1 MTDHKYVFQGPVGQM
16 QLSHCQVWVQG
27 VVDKLSLEDCEV
39 QVNGIVNHRYNISRE
54 KVVVVDPPKPASDEE
69 LRRLRQRIE
78 DLESKLSISQIEVR
92 QLRAKVKEPSKSDT
106 DKHQQAKIKKLENE
120 IIRTRNE
127 NLNTIGVLR
136 DEVDA
141 LKMVNRELSAQLA
154 KAQRDIES
162 GRAAN
167 FDNQMDAFATIMA
180 SFPFTPINKLEK
192 EYKVDRK
199 RIIRD
204 AELCG
209 VEKSTEL
216 RAEAKDYLARQGL
229 KLDDDRGGDQGNHF
243 MRPVEK
249 VARNGRV
256 VATYKS
262 VSEAADMNNLSPN
275 AINDHC
281 HGNVKGYSKAGYKY
295 RYKKQ

>member
-27 VVDKLSLEDCEV
+27 VVDKLTLEDCEV
-39 QVNGIVNHRYNISRE
+39 QVSGIVNHRYNVSRE

-69 LRRLRQRIE
+69 LRRLRRRIE
-78 DLESKLSISQIEVR
+78 ELESKLSISQIEVR
-92 QLRAKVKEPSKSDT
+92 QLRAKAKEPKTSDT

-127 NLNTIGVLR
+127 NLDTIGVLR
-136 DEVDA
+136 DKVES
-141 LKMVNRELSAQLA
+141 LQRVNRDLTSKLA
-154 KAQRDIES
+154 TAKREIES
-162 GRAAN
+162 GKAAA
-167 FDNQMDAFATIMA
+167 FDRQMDAFATIMA
-180 SFPFTPINKLEK
+180 SFPFTPISKLAK
-192 EYKVDRK
+192 EFEVDRK

-216 RAEAKDYLARQGL
+216 RAEAKDYLSRQGL

-262 VSEAADMNNLSPN
+262 VSEAAEMNNLSPN

>member
-16 QLSHCQVWVQG
+16 QLSYCQVWVQG

-69 LRRLRQRIE
+69 LRRLRRRIE
-78 DLESKLSISQIEVR
+78 ELESKLSISQIEVR
-92 QLRAKVKEPSKSDT
+92 QLRAKAKEPKTSDT

-127 NLNTIGVLR
+127 NLNTIGALR
-136 DEVDA
+136 DKVES
-141 LKMVNRELSAQLA
+141 LQRVNRDLTSRLVIAKREIELE
-154 KAQRDIES
+154 KATVLDRNIDV
-162 GRAAN
+162 
-167 FDNQMDAFATIMA
+167 FATIMA
-180 SFPFTPINKLEK
+180 AFPFTPISKLAK
-192 EYKVDRK
+192 EFEVDRK

-229 KLDDDRGGDQGNHF
+229 KLDDDRGGDQGNHY

-262 VSEAADMNNLSPN
+262 VSEAAEMNNLSPN

>member
-69 LRRLRQRIE
+69 LRRLRRRIE
-78 DLESKLSISQIEVR
+78 DLENKLSISQIEVR
-92 QLRAKVKEPSKSDT
+92 QLRAKVKEPSKSDI
-106 DKHQQAKIKKLENE
+106 DKQHQAKIKKLENE

-127 NLNTIGVLR
+127 NLDTIGALR
-136 DEVDA
+136 DKVED
-141 LKMVNRELSAQLA
+141 LQRVNRDLTSRLA
-154 KAQRDIES
+154 IAKRDIES
-162 GRAAN
+162 EKATALDRHI
-167 FDNQMDAFATIMA
+167 DAFATIMA
-180 SFPFTPINKLEK
+180 SFPFTPISKLAK
-192 EYKVDRK
+192 EFDVDRK

-204 AELCG
+204 AEMCG

-262 VSEAADMNNLSPN
+262 VLEAAEMNNLSHN
-275 AINDHC
+275 AINNHC
-281 HGNVKGYSKAGYKY
+281 SGKVKGYSNAGYKY
-295 RYKKQ
+295 RYKKL

>member
-16 QLSHCQVWVQG
+16 SLSHCQVWVQG
-27 VVDKLSLEDCEV
+27 VVDKLTLDGCEV
-39 QVNGIVNHRYNISRE
+39 QVNGIVNHRYNVSRE
-54 KVVVVDPPKPASDEE
+54 KVVVVDSPNPASDEE
-69 LRRLRQRIE
+69 LRRLRRRIE
-78 DLESKLSISQIEVR
+78 ELETKLYLSQNEAR
-92 QLRAKVKEPSKSDT
+92 ELRAKAKAPKVSVINK
-106 DKHQQAKIKKLENE
+106 QQLEQVKKLEKE
-120 IIRTRNE
+120 LTKVRNE

-136 DEVDA
+136 DEVA
-141 LKMVNRELSAQLA
+141 VLRTVNRELSAQLA

-167 FDNQMDAFATIMA
+167 FDKQMDAFATIMA
-180 SFPFTPINKLEK
+180 AFPFTPTKKLAGEF
-192 EYKVDRK
+192 EVAPR
-199 RIIRD
+199 RIEQN

-209 VEKSTEL
+209 VEKSAEL

-229 KLDDDRGGDQGNHF
+229 KLDDERGGDQGNHF

-262 VSEAADMNNLSPN
+262 VSEAAEANNMSFN
-275 AINDHC
+275 GVSDHC
-281 HGNVKGYSKAGYKY
+281 RGKVKGYSKAGYKY
-295 RYKKQ
+295 RYKKI

>member
-1 MTDHKYVFQGPVGQM
+1 MTDHKYIFQGPVGQM

-27 VVDKLSLEDCEV
+27 LVDKLSLEDCEV
-39 QVNGIVNHRYNISRE
+39 QVSGIVNHRYNVSRD

-69 LRRLRQRIE
+69 LRRLRRRIE
-78 DLESKLSISQIEVR
+78 ELESKLSISQIEVR
-92 QLRAKVKEPSKSDT
+92 QLRAKAKEPNTSDT

-127 NLNTIGVLR
+127 NLDTIGVLR
-136 DEVDA
+136 DKVEA
-141 LKMVNRELSAQLA
+141 LQHVNRDLTSRLVIA
-154 KAQRDIES
+154 KREIES
-162 GRAAN
+162 EKATALDRHI
-167 FDNQMDAFATIMA
+167 DAFATIMA
-180 SFPFTPINKLEK
+180 AFPFTPINKLAK
-192 EYKVDRK
+192 EFEVDRK

-204 AELCG
+204 AEMCG

-229 KLDDDRGGDQGNHF
+229 KLDDDRGGNHGNHF
-243 MRPVEK
+243 TRPIEK
-249 VARNGRV
+249 VSRNGRV

-262 VSEAADMNNLSPN
+262 VSEAAEMNNLSHN
-275 AINDHC
+275 SVSDHC
-281 HGNVKGYSKAGYKY
+281 RGKVKGYTKGGYKY

>member
-16 QLSHCQVWVQG
+16 QLSYCQVWVQG

-69 LRRLRQRIE
+69 LRRLRRRIE
-78 DLESKLSISQIEVR
+78 ELESKLSISQIEVR
-92 QLRAKVKEPSKSDT
+92 QLRAKAKEPKTSDT

-127 NLNTIGVLR
+127 NLDTIGVLR
-136 DEVDA
+136 DKVES
-141 LKMVNRELSAQLA
+141 LQRVNRDLTSKLA
-154 KAQRDIES
+154 TAKREIES
-162 GRAAN
+162 GKAAA
-167 FDNQMDAFATIMA
+167 FDRQMDAFATIMA
-180 SFPFTPINKLEK
+180 SFPFTPISKLAK
-192 EYKVDRK
+192 EFEVDRK

-216 RAEAKDYLARQGL
+216 RAEAKDYLSRQGL

-262 VSEAADMNNLSPN
+262 VSEAAEMNNLSPN

>member
-16 QLSHCQVWVQG
+16 SLSHCQVWVQG
-27 VVDKLSLEDCEV
+27 VVDKLTLDGCEV
-39 QVNGIVNHRYNISRE
+39 QVNGIVNHRYNVSRE
-54 KVVVVDPPKPASDEE
+54 KVVVVDPPKPASEEE
-69 LRRLRQRIE
+69 LRRLRRRIE
-78 DLESKLSISQIEVR
+78 ELETKLYLSQNEAR
-92 QLRAKVKEPSKSDT
+92 ELRAKAKEPKVSVINK
-106 DKHQQAKIKKLENE
+106 QQLEHVNKLEKE
-120 IIRTRNE
+120 LTKVRNE

-141 LKMVNRELSAQLA
+141 LKMVNRELSAKLA

-162 GRAAN
+162 GKATN
-167 FDNQMDAFATIMA
+167 FDKQMDAFATIMA
-180 SFPFTPINKLEK
+180 AFPFTPTDKLAK
-192 EYKVDRK
+192 EFEVSSI
-199 RIIRD
+199 RIIQD
-204 AELCG
+204 AEKCG
-209 VEKSTEL
+209 VEKSAEL

-281 HGNVKGYSKAGYKY
+281 RGNVKGYSKAGYKY
-295 RYKKQ
+295 RYKKI

>member
-39 QVNGIVNHRYNISRE
+39 QVNGIVNHRYNVSRE

-78 DLESKLSISQIEVR
+78 DLENKLSISQIEVR
-92 QLRAKVKEPSKSDT
+92 QLRAKAKEPKTSDT
-106 DKHQQAKIKKLENE
+106 DKQQQTKIKKLENE

-141 LKMVNRELSAQLA
+141 LKIVNRELSAKLA

-162 GRAAN
+162 GMAAN
-167 FDNQMDAFATIMA
+167 FDKQMDTFATIMA
-180 SFPFTPINKLEK
+180 AFPFTPTDKLAK
-192 EYKVDRK
+192 EFEVSSI

-204 AELCG
+204 AEMCG

-262 VSEAADMNNLSPN
+262 VSEAAETNNLSHN
-275 AINDHC
+275 AINNHC
-281 HGNVKGYSKAGYKY
+281 SGKVKGYSNAGYKY

>member
-1 MTDHKYVFQGPVGQM
+1 MTDHKYIFQGPVGQM

-69 LRRLRQRIE
+69 LRRLRRRIE
-78 DLESKLSISQIEVR
+78 ELESKLSISQIEVR
-92 QLRAKVKEPSKSDT
+92 QLRAKAKEPKTSDT

-127 NLNTIGVLR
+127 NLDTIGVLR
-136 DEVDA
+136 DKVEA
-141 LKMVNRELSAQLA
+141 LQHVNRDLTSKLA
-154 KAQRDIES
+154 TARREIES
-162 GRAAN
+162 GKAAA
-167 FDNQMDAFATIMA
+167 FDRQMDAFATIMA
-180 SFPFTPINKLEK
+180 AFPFTPINKLEK
-192 EYKVDRK
+192 EFKVDRK

-229 KLDDDRGGDQGNHF
+229 KLDDERGGDQGNHF

>member
-1 MTDHKYVFQGPVGQM
+1 M

-39 QVNGIVNHRYNISRE
+39 QMNGIVNHRYNISRE

-69 LRRLRQRIE
+69 LRRMRRRIE
-78 DLESKLSISQIEVR
+78 ELESKLSISQIEVR
-92 QLRAKVKEPSKSDT
+92 QLRAKAKESKTIDT
-106 DKHQQAKIKKLENE
+106 DKQQQAKIKKLENE

-127 NLNTIGVLR
+127 NLNTIGALR
-136 DEVDA
+136 DKVES
-141 LKMVNRELSAQLA
+141 LQRVNRDLTSRLVIA
-154 KAQRDIES
+154 KREIES
-162 GRAAN
+162 EKAN
-167 FDNQMDAFATIMA
+167 ALDRNIDAFATIMA
-180 SFPFTPINKLEK
+180 AFPFTPTDKLAK
-192 EYKVDRK
+192 EFEVSPI
-199 RIIRD
+199 RIIQD
-204 AELCG
+204 AKKCG

-249 VARNGRV
+249 VSRNGRV

-262 VSEAADMNNLSPN
+262 VSEAAEMNNLSPN

-281 HGNVKGYSKAGYKY
+281 RGNVKGYSKTGYKY

>member
-1 MTDHKYVFQGPVGQM
+1 MTDHKYVFHGPVGQM

-39 QVNGIVNHRYNISRE
+39 QVNGIVNHRYNVSRE
-54 KVVVVDPPKPASDEE
+54 KVVVVDPPKPANEEE
-69 LRRLRQRIE
+69 LRRLRRKIE
-78 DLESKLSISQIEVR
+78 NLENKLSISQIEVR
-92 QLRAKVKEPSKSDT
+92 QLRAKAKEPKVSVIS
-106 DKHQQAKIKKLENE
+106 KHQLEETKKLEKE
-120 IIRTRNE
+120 LARVRNE
-127 NLNTIGVLR
+127 NLDTIGALR
-136 DEVDA
+136 DKVEA
-141 LKMVNRELSAQLA
+141 LQRVNKDLVSKLATARRE
-154 KAQRDIES
+154 IES
-162 GRAAN
+162 GKAVA
-167 FDNQMDAFATIMA
+167 FDRQMDAFATIMA
-180 SFPFTPINKLEK
+180 AFPFTPTKKLAGEF
-192 EYKVDRK
+192 EVTPR
-199 RIIRD
+199 RIEQN

-209 VEKSTEL
+209 VEKSAKL

-262 VSEAADMNNLSPN
+262 VSEAAEMNSLSPN

-281 HGNVKGYSKAGYKY
+281 RGSVKGYSKAGYKY

>member
-39 QVNGIVNHRYNISRE
+39 QVNGIINHRYNVSRE

-69 LRRLRQRIE
+69 LRRLRRRIE
-78 DLESKLSISQIEVR
+78 ELESKLSISQIEVR
-92 QLRAKVKEPSKSDT
+92 QLRAKAKEPKVSVISKKQLDET
-106 DKHQQAKIKKLENE
+106 RKLEKE
-120 IIRTRNE
+120 LARVRNE
-127 NLNTIGVLR
+127 NLDTIGALR
-136 DEVDA
+136 DKVES
-141 LKMVNRELSAQLA
+141 LQRVNRDLTSRLTIARRE
-154 KAQRDIES
+154 IES
-162 GRAAN
+162 CKAVA
-167 FDNQMDAFATIMA
+167 FDRQMDAFATIMA
-180 SFPFTPINKLEK
+180 SFPFMPISKLAK
-192 EYKVDRK
+192 EFDVDRK

-262 VSEAADMNNLSPN
+262 VSEAAYMNNLSPN

>member
-39 QVNGIVNHRYNISRE
+39 QVSGIVNHRYNVSRE
-54 KVVVVDPPKPASDEE
+54 KVVVVDPPKPASEEE

-78 DLESKLSISQIEVR
+78 DLENKLSISQIEVR
-92 QLRAKVKEPSKSDT
+92 QLRAKAKEPKTSDT

-127 NLNTIGVLR
+127 NLDTIGVLR
-136 DEVDA
+136 DKVEA
-141 LKMVNRELSAQLA
+141 LQHVNRDLTSKLA
-154 KAQRDIES
+154 TARREIDSGKA
-162 GRAAN
+162 AA
-167 FDNQMDAFATIMA
+167 FDRQMDAFATIMA
-180 SFPFTPINKLEK
+180 SFPFTPISKLEK
-192 EYKVDRK
+192 EFEVDRK

>member
-39 QVNGIVNHRYNISRE
+39 QVSGIVNHRYNVSRE
-54 KVVVVDPPKPASDEE
+54 KVVVVDPPKPASEEE

-78 DLESKLSISQIEVR
+78 DLENKLSISQIEVR
-92 QLRAKVKEPSKSDT
+92 QLRAKAKEPKTSDT

-127 NLNTIGVLR
+127 NLDTIGVLR
-136 DEVDA
+136 DKVEA
-141 LKMVNRELSAQLA
+141 LQHVNRDLTSKLA
-154 KAQRDIES
+154 TARREIDSGKA
-162 GRAAN
+162 AA
-167 FDNQMDAFATIMA
+167 FDRQMDAFATIMA
-180 SFPFTPINKLEK
+180 SFPFTPISKLEK
-192 EYKVDRK
+192 EFEVDRK

-204 AELCG
+204 AEMCG
-209 VEKSTEL
+209 VDKSSEL

-295 RYKKQ
+295 RYKKI

>member
-39 QVNGIVNHRYNISRE
+39 QVNGIVNHRYNVSRE
-54 KVVVVDPPKPASDEE
+54 KVVVVDPPKPASEDE
-69 LRRLRQRIE
+69 LRRLRRRIE
-78 DLESKLSISQIEVR
+78 ELETKLYMSQNEAR
-92 QLRAKVKEPSKSDT
+92 QLRAKAKEPKVSVINK
-106 DKHQQAKIKKLENE
+106 QQLEHVKKLEME
-120 IIRTRNE
+120 LTKVRNE

-136 DEVDA
+136 DKVEA
-141 LKMVNRELSAQLA
+141 LQHVNRDLTSKLA
-154 KAQRDIES
+154 TARREIDSGKA
-162 GRAAN
+162 AA
-167 FDNQMDAFATIMA
+167 FDRQMDAFATIMA
-180 SFPFTPINKLEK
+180 SFPFTPISKLEK
-192 EYKVDRK
+192 EFEVDRK

-262 VSEAADMNNLSPN
+262 VLEAAEMNNLSHN
-275 AINDHC
+275 AINNHC
-281 HGNVKGYSKAGYKY
+281 SGKVKGYSNAGYKY

>member
-39 QVNGIVNHRYNISRE
+39 QVNGIVNHRYNVSRE
-54 KVVVVDPPKPASDEE
+54 KVVVVDPPKSASEEE
-69 LRRLRQRIE
+69 LRRLRRRIDE
-78 DLESKLSISQIEVR
+78 LENKLSISQIEVR
-92 QLRAKVKEPSKSDT
+92 QLRAKAKEPKVSVISKKQFDET
-106 DKHQQAKIKKLENE
+106 RKLEKE
-120 IIRTRNE
+120 LARVRNE
-127 NLNTIGVLR
+127 NLDTIGVLR
-136 DEVDA
+136 DKVEA
-141 LKMVNRELSAQLA
+141 LQHVNRDLTSKLA
-154 KAQRDIES
+154 TARREIDSGKA
-162 GRAAN
+162 AA
-167 FDNQMDAFATIMA
+167 FDRQMDAFATIMS
-180 SFPFTPINKLEK
+180 SFPFTPISKLAK
-192 EYKVDRK
+192 EFEVDRK

-229 KLDDDRGGDQGNHF
+229 RLDDDRGGDQGNHF

>member
-16 QLSHCQVWVQG
+16 QLIHCQVWVQG

-69 LRRLRQRIE
+69 LRRLRRRIE
-78 DLESKLSISQIEVR
+78 ELESKLSISQIEVR
-92 QLRAKVKEPSKSDT
+92 QLREKAKEPKTSDT

-127 NLNTIGVLR
+127 NLNTIGALR
-136 DEVDA
+136 DKVES
-141 LKMVNRELSAQLA
+141 LQRVNRDLTSRLVIA
-154 KAQRDIES
+154 KREIES
-162 GRAAN
+162 EKATVLDRN
-167 FDNQMDAFATIMA
+167 IDAFATIMA
-180 SFPFTPINKLEK
+180 AFPFTPISKLEK
-192 EYKVDRK
+192 EFEVDRK

-281 HGNVKGYSKAGYKY
+281 RGNVKGYSKAGYKY

>member
-1 MTDHKYVFQGPVGQM
+1 M

-39 QVNGIVNHRYNISRE
+39 QVNGIVNHRYNVSRE

-69 LRRLRQRIE
+69 LRRLRRRIE
-78 DLESKLSISQIEVR
+78 ELENKLSISQIEVR
-92 QLRAKVKEPSKSDT
+92 QLRAKVKDPSKNDI
-106 DKHQQAKIKKLENE
+106 DKQQQAKINKLESE

-127 NLNTIGVLR
+127 NLDTIGALR
-136 DEVDA
+136 DKVED
-141 LKMVNRELSAQLA
+141 LQRVNRDLTSRLA
-154 KAQRDIES
+154 IAKREIES
-162 GRAAN
+162 EKATALDRHI
-167 FDNQMDAFATIMA
+167 DAFATIMA
-180 SFPFTPINKLEK
+180 AFPFTPISKLEK
-192 EYKVDRK
+192 EFEVDRK
-199 RIIRD
+199 HIVHD

-262 VSEAADMNNLSPN
+262 VLEAAEMNNLSHN
-275 AINDHC
+275 AINNHC
-281 HGNVKGYSKAGYKY
+281 SGKVKGYSNAGYKY

>member
-27 VVDKLSLEDCEV
+27 VVDKLTLDGCEV
-39 QVNGIVNHRYNISRE
+39 QVNGIVNHRYNVSRE

-69 LRRLRQRIE
+69 LRRLRRRIE
-78 DLESKLSISQIEVR
+78 ELETKLYLSQNEAR
-92 QLRAKVKEPSKSDT
+92 ELRAKAKEPKVSVINKKQLDET
-106 DKHQQAKIKKLENE
+106 RKLEKE
-120 IIRTRNE
+120 LARVRNE
-127 NLNTIGVLR
+127 NLDTIGALR
-136 DEVDA
+136 DKVEA
-141 LKMVNRELSAQLA
+141 LQRVNKDLVNKLATARRE
-154 KAQRDIES
+154 IES
-162 GRAAN
+162 GKAVA
-167 FDNQMDAFATIMA
+167 FDRQMDAFATIMA
-180 SFPFTPINKLEK
+180 AFPFTPTKKLAGEF
-192 EYKVDRK
+192 EVAPR
-199 RIIRD
+199 RIEQN

-281 HGNVKGYSKAGYKY
+281 RGNVKGYSKAGYKY

>member
-16 QLSHCQVWVQG
+16 SLSHCQVWVQG
-27 VVDKLSLEDCEV
+27 IVDKLTLDGCEV
-39 QVNGIVNHRYNISRE
+39 QVSGIVNHRYTVSRE
-54 KVVVVDPPKPASDEE
+54 KVVVVDPPKPASEEE
-69 LRRLRQRIE
+69 LRRLRRKIE
-78 DLESKLSISQIEVR
+78 NLENKLSISQIEVR
-92 QLRAKVKEPSKSDT
+92 QLRAKAKEPKVSVISKHKLEET
-106 DKHQQAKIKKLENE
+106 KKLEKE
-120 IIRTRNE
+120 LARVRNE

-136 DEVDA
+136 DEVAA
-141 LKMVNRELSAQLA
+141 LRTVNRELSAKLA

-167 FDNQMDAFATIMA
+167 FDKQMDAFATIMA
-180 SFPFTPINKLEK
+180 AFPFTPTNKLAK
-192 EYKVDRK
+192 EFEVSPQ
-199 RIIRD
+199 RIIHN

-262 VSEAADMNNLSPN
+262 VSEAAEMNNLSHN
-275 AINDHC
+275 AINNHC
-281 HGNVKGYSKAGYKY
+281 SGKVKGYSNTGYKY
-295 RYKKQ
+295 RYKKI

>member
-1 MTDHKYVFQGPVGQM
+1 MTDHRYVFQGPVGQM
-16 QLSHCQVWVQG
+16 SLSHCQVWVQG
-27 VVDKLSLEDCEV
+27 MVDKLSLEDCEV
-39 QVNGIVNHRYNISRE
+39 QVSGIVNHRYNVSRE

-69 LRRLRQRIE
+69 LRRLRRRIE
-78 DLESKLSISQIEVR
+78 DLENKLSTSQIEVR
-92 QLRAKVKEPSKSDT
+92 QLRAKAKEPRVSVIS
-106 DKHQQAKIKKLENE
+106 KHQLEETKKLEKE
-120 IIRTRNE
+120 LARVRNE
-127 NLNTIGVLR
+127 NLDIIGALR
-136 DEVDA
+136 DKVEN
-141 LKMVNRELSAQLA
+141 LQRVNRDLVSKLA
-154 KAQRDIES
+154 TARREIES

-167 FDNQMDAFATIMA
+167 FDKQMDAFATIMA
-180 SFPFTPINKLEK
+180 AFPFTPTKKLAGEF
-192 EYKVDRK
+192 EVAPR
-199 RIIRD
+199 RIEQN

-209 VEKSTEL
+209 VEKSAEL

-262 VSEAADMNNLSPN
+262 VSEAAEANNMSFN
-275 AINDHC
+275 GVSDHC
-281 HGNVKGYSKAGYKY
+281 RGKVKGYSKAGYKY

>member
-27 VVDKLSLEDCEV
+27 VVDKLSLEDCEM
-39 QVNGIVNHRYNISRE
+39 QLNGIVNHRYNVSRE

-78 DLESKLSISQIEVR
+78 DLENKLSISQIEVR
-92 QLRAKVKEPSKSDT
+92 QLRAKAKEPKTSDT
-106 DKHQQAKIKKLENE
+106 DKQQQTKIKKLENE

-141 LKMVNRELSAQLA
+141 LKIVNRELSAKLA

-162 GRAAN
+162 GMAAN
-167 FDNQMDAFATIMA
+167 FDKQMDTFATIMA
-180 SFPFTPINKLEK
+180 AFPFTPTDKLAK
-192 EYKVDRK
+192 EFEVSSI

-204 AELCG
+204 AEMCG

-262 VSEAADMNNLSPN
+262 VSEAAETNNLSHN
-275 AINDHC
+275 AINNHC
-281 HGNVKGYSKAGYKY
+281 SGKVKGYSNAGYKY

>member
-1 MTDHKYVFQGPVGQM
+1 MTDHKYVFQGPIGQM

-27 VVDKLSLEDCEV
+27 VVDKLTLDGCEV
-39 QVNGIVNHRYNISRE
+39 QVNGIVNHRYNVSRE
-54 KVVVVDPPKPASDEE
+54 KVVVVDPPKPASEEE
-69 LRRLRQRIE
+69 LRRLRRRIE
-78 DLESKLSISQIEVR
+78 ELETKLYLSQNEAR
-92 QLRAKVKEPSKSDT
+92 ELRAKAKAPKVSVINK
-106 DKHQQAKIKKLENE
+106 QQLEQVKKLEKE
-120 IIRTRNE
+120 LTKVRNE

-136 DEVDA
+136 DEVA
-141 LKMVNRELSAQLA
+141 VLRTVNRELSAQLA

-167 FDNQMDAFATIMA
+167 FDKQMDAFATIMA
-180 SFPFTPINKLEK
+180 AFPFTPTKKLAGEF
-192 EYKVDRK
+192 EVAPR
-199 RIIRD
+199 RIEQN

-209 VEKSTEL
+209 VEKSAEL

-229 KLDDDRGGDQGNHF
+229 KLDDERGGDQGNHF

-262 VSEAADMNNLSPN
+262 VSEAAEMNNLSPN

-281 HGNVKGYSKAGYKY
+281 RGNVKGYSRAGYKY

>member
-27 VVDKLSLEDCEV
+27 VVDKLALEDCKV
-39 QVNGIVNHRYNISRE
+39 QVNGIVNHRYNVSRE
-54 KVVVVDPPKPASDEE
+54 KVVVVDPPKPASEEE

-78 DLESKLSISQIEVR
+78 ELETKLYLSQNEAR
-92 QLRAKVKEPSKSDT
+92 ELRAKAKEPKVSVINK
-106 DKHQQAKIKKLENE
+106 QQLEHVKKLEKE
-120 IIRTRNE
+120 LTKVRNE

-141 LKMVNRELSAQLA
+141 LKMVNKELSAQLD

-167 FDNQMDAFATIMA
+167 FDKQMDAFATIMA
-180 SFPFTPINKLEK
+180 AFPFTPISKLAK
-192 EYKVDRK
+192 EFDVDRK

-229 KLDDDRGGDQGNHF
+229 KLYDDRGGDQGNHF

-262 VSEAADMNNLSPN
+262 VSEAAEMNNLSSN

-281 HGNVKGYSKAGYKY
+281 RGKVKGYSNAGYKY